1 MRDSFFGLL
10 LREISVAHSTLELP
24 KLFALSRKF
33 QIWISDHFSEINKEK
48 MNIDENASF
57 DSTSDSIQPLP
68 LPKVS
73 QNSNRRIP
81 GSGQRNSRLKIL
93 TLKFFCL

>member
-1 MRDSFFGLL
+1 
-10 LREISVAHSTLELP
+10 
-24 KLFALSRKF
+24 
-33 QIWISDHFSEINKEK
+33 

-93 TLKFFCL
+93 T